1 MEFSS
6 GSGDKMANIALATT
20 EQIMITKPLE
30 SLLINGIYVNA
41 QLSAIATATQRATD
55 FSFLA

>member
-1 MEFSS
+1 
-6 GSGDKMANIALATT
+6 MANIALDIT

-30 SLLINGIYVNA
+30 SLLIKGIYVNA
-41 QLSAIATATQRATD
+41 QLRAIATATQRATD